1 IKNYIE
7 ITEGIREHLLCL
19 EIEKRKIAVMAQETS
34 KQLNQVSQPTLIA
47 VSCSWARWIAHD
59 KLHRNYRRNPRT
71 PSLPRDRKK
80 ENCCNGSRNVETIE
94 SSFSAHTHRR
104 FLFSGSL
111 DSP

>member
-1 IKNYIE
+1 MKNYIRT
-7 ITEGIREHLLCL
+7 TEGIREHLLYL
-19 EIEKRKIAVMAQETS
+19 KIEKLKIAVMAQETS

-47 VSCSWARWIAHD
+47 GSCSWARWISHE

-71 PSLPRDRKK
+71 PSLPRDRKN
-80 ENCCNGSRNVETIE
+80 ENCCNGSRNLEKIE

-104 FLFSGSL
+104 FLFLGSL